1 MNRTI
6 AAHFDYI
13 NIAMQDYRIKLAE
26 TIQRYNESKR
36 KAEESVSKY
45 QEAYKKEAL
54 AAAMKKPTETA
65 KAEVLK
71 AGKELKAEMKL
82 HAGKLREELQKHLCA
97 PMDANFV
104 AQLKLYRELDI
115 APTGF
120 EAEALLKMNNGNSL
134 GVRALSKLLEQTG
147 ASKRLT
153 YRSLDEYGKDLEQV
167 ERVIASLENPVF
179 DVGDVHTA
187 LELFGNEQWIH
198 SRPDGSTYTT
208 GENLNFLLVN
218 GASASFSSLQKSL
231 EKMKGNWQAD
241 ISYQLQDAIDAAMT
255 EEEWKSEVK
264 AAERE
269 GREPQPLEQPTSTTQ
284 VEGDGTA
291 LAREIG
297 QATAKAARGGAGAFI
312 KQYAK

>member
-1 MNRTI
+1 MNRTVG
-6 AAHFDYI
+6 AHFDYI

-26 TIQRYNESKR
+26 TIQRYNESKK

-45 QEAYKKEAL
+45 QESYKKEAF

-65 KAEVLK
+65 KAEVLQS
-71 AGKELKAEMKL
+71 GKELRAEMKL
-82 HAGKLREELQKHLCA
+82 HTGKLREELQKHLCA

-104 AQLKLYRELDI
+104 TQLKLYRELGI

-120 EAEALLKMNNGNSL
+120 EAEALLKMNGGNTL
-134 GVRALSKLLEQTG
+134 GIRALSRLLEQTG

-153 YRSLDEYGKDLEQV
+153 YRNLDEYGKDLEQV

-179 DVGDVHTA
+179 DVADVHTA
-187 LELFGNEQWIH
+187 LELFGDTQWIH
-198 SRPDGSTYTT
+198 TRPDGSTYTA
-208 GENLNFLLVN
+208 GENLDFLLVN

-241 ISYQLQDAIDAAMT
+241 ISYQLQDVIDTAMT

-269 GREPQPLEQPTSTTQ
+269 GRTPQPPSRPESTTQ
-284 VEGDGTA
+284 FEGDGIG

-297 QATAKAARGGAGAFI
+297 AQKAQADKASAFI
-312 KQYAK
+312 GHYAK